1 MWNFYWGQ
9 YLITEETI
17 GGVPQKSCSQNF
29 DKSFKKQLRM
39 NSFTVIFKN
48 LIIKDR
54 LVMATPVNYNIVSKG
69 LHCLE
74 FHPVILSEVT
84 SVLQFS
90 WIGMN
95 AK

>member
-1 MWNFYWGQ
+1 
-9 YLITEETI
+9 
-17 GGVPQKSCSQNF
+17 
-29 DKSFKKQLRM
+29 M

-54 LVMATPVNYNIVSKG
+54 LVMATPVNYNIVLKG

-90 WIGMN
+90 
-95 AK
+95 

>member
-1 MWNFYWGQ
+1 
-9 YLITEETI
+9 
-17 GGVPQKSCSQNF
+17 
-29 DKSFKKQLRM
+29 M
-39 NSFTVIFKN
+39 NSFKVIFKN

-84 SVLQFS
+84 SVLQFP
-90 WIGMN
+90 
-95 AK
+95 